1 MDAWKSSSGWHQ
13 EAKSPQWAELKKTI
27 KGYQTGFWIY
37 VQERK
42 FAKGLGT
49 LVKVNGVVN
58 TWQGKENDLY
68 FYVAFWNFYTWI
80 PPYSLHVSILQ
91 RPWEA
96 GPAPTLKTLSSV
108 HPPLELGLL
117 PWSPPQDE
125 GRKWSLWGEGTK
137 AQDGRGHKRA
147 APSALQVFWLSQL
160 IRSHTRNLPLNCAE
174 DNYSLMDYG
183 DLRALLKDR
192 I

>member
-13 EAKSPQWAELKKTI
+13 EAKGPQWAELKKTI

-49 LVKVNGVVN
+49 LVKVNVVVN

-80 PPYSLHVSILQ
+80 PLYSLHVSILQ
-91 RPWEA
+91 RPWEV
-96 GPAPTLKTLSSV
+96 GPAPTLKTLCPVCIPHLNSASF
-108 HPPLELGLL
+108 LGLL
-117 PWSPPQDE
+117 LRMRAWSGVCGVREPKPKTA
-125 GRKWSLWGEGTK
+125 GATK
-137 AQDGRGHKRA
+137 ELSPVPCRSSD
-147 APSALQVFWLSQL
+147 SASW
-160 IRSHTRNLPLNCAE
+160 
-174 DNYSLMDYG
+174 
-183 DLRALLKDR
+183 
-192 I
+192 